1 MKIEEAISEL
11 RKIEKRKFMQTID
24 LIINLKSIDLKRD
37 QLNIVVNIPHKS
49 KDKKICAFLNTRS
62 KIIDSVTEPEFQKY
76 KDKKI
81 LKNLVNKYDYFI
93 AFAPLMPKVATV
105 FGKILGPV
113 GKMPSPQLGMIIHD
127 TDDEV
132 KKAVEKISTSLKI
145 RLKEASIKIGVGKE
159 DMDDKK
165 IIENIKSIYTSV
177 ENALPKKRE
186 NIRNIMIKFS
196 MTKPIKVEV

>member
-1 MKIEEAISEL
+1 MKIEEALIEL
-11 RKIEKRKFMQTID
+11 RKIEKRKFDQSVD

-49 KDKKICAFLNTRS
+49 KDKKICAFLNVKS

-76 KDKKI
+76 KDKKT

-105 FGKILGPV
+105 FGKILGPA
-113 GKMPSPQLGMIIHD
+113 GKMPSPQLGMIIHE

-132 KKAVEKISTSLKI
+132 KKAINKISTSLKI
-145 RLKEASIKIGVGKE
+145 RLKEASIKVGVGKE

-165 IIENIKSIYTSV
+165 IIENVKSIYASV
-177 ENALPKKRE
+177 ENTLPKKRE
-186 NIRNIMIKFS
+186 NIRNIMIKLS

>member
-1 MKIEEAISEL
+1 MKIEEALAEL
-11 RKIEKRKFMQTID
+11 KKTEKRKFVQSVD

-62 KIIDSVTEPEFQKY
+62 KVIDTVIEPEFQKY
-76 KDKKI
+76 KDKKT
-81 LKNLVNKYDYFI
+81 LKNLVNKYDYFV

-113 GKMPSPQLGMIIHD
+113 GKMPSPQLGMIMHE

-132 KKAVEKISTSLKI
+132 KKAVDKISTSLKI
-145 RLKEASIKIGVGKE
+145 RLKEASIKVGVGKE

-165 IIENIKSIYTSV
+165 IIENVKSIYTSV

-186 NIRNIMIKFS
+186 NIRNIMIKLS

>member
-1 MKIEEAISEL
+1 
-11 RKIEKRKFMQTID
+11 MQTID

>member
-1 MKIEEAISEL
+1 MKIEEALIEL
-11 RKIEKRKFMQTID
+11 RKIEKRKFDQSID

-49 KDKKICAFLNTRS
+49 KDKKICAFLNVKS

-76 KDKKI
+76 KDKKT

-105 FGKILGPV
+105 FGKILGPA
-113 GKMPSPQLGMIIHD
+113 GKMPSPQLGMIIHE

-132 KKAVEKISTSLKI
+132 KKAINKISTSLKI
-145 RLKEASIKIGVGKE
+145 RLKEASIKVGVGKE

-165 IIENIKSIYTSV
+165 IIENVKSIYASV
-177 ENALPKKRE
+177 ENTLPKKRE
-186 NIRNIMIKFS
+186 NIRNIMIKLS

>member
-1 MKIEEAISEL
+1 MKIEEALAEL
-11 RKIEKRKFMQTID
+11 KKTEKRKFVQSVD
-24 LIINLKSIDLKRD
+24 LIMNLKSIDLKRD

-49 KDKKICAFLNTRS
+49 KDKKICAFLNTKS
-62 KIIDSVTEPEFQKY
+62 KIIDTVTEPEFQKY
-76 KDKKI
+76 KDKKT

-113 GKMPSPQLGMIIHD
+113 GKMPSPQLGMIMHE

-132 KKAVEKISTSLKI
+132 KKAVDKISTSLKI
-145 RLKEASIKIGVGKE
+145 RLKEASIKVGVGKE

-165 IIENIKSIYTSV
+165 IIENVRSIYASV

-186 NIRNIMIKFS
+186 NIRNIIIKLS
-196 MTKPIKVEV
+196 MTKPIKIEV